1 MFITSEMPK
10 SISAEAYRSLRTSI
24 KFSSVDKPIKT
35 IVVTSSI
42 PGEGKSTISENLAIT
57 LSQSGARVLLI
68 DCDLR
73 KPSIHK
79 KFRVLNDLGL
89 TDILVDKCS
98 LKDVIKKIDEYL
110 FMITAGTIPPNPSE
124 IVGSNSMEDLIKEL
138 SLSFDYIVMDTP
150 PVIPVTDPLL
160 LAAKSDATIIVV
172 RARKTKEKII
182 RQTYDEL
189 IKVNSN
195 IIGSILNDS
204 ETKTNNSYY
213 EYYAEEDK
221 WSRNKRRISKKLKN
235 KESIRGKYGY

>member
-1 MFITSEMPK
+1 MFITSKMPK

-42 PGEGKSTISENLAIT
+42 PGEGKSTISGNLAIT

-79 KFRVLNDLGL
+79 KFRVVNDLGL

-182 RQTYDEL
+182 RQAYDEL

-221 WSRNKRRISKKLKN
+221 WSRHKRRISKKLK
-235 KESIRGKYGY
+235 K

>member
-42 PGEGKSTISENLAIT
+42 PGEGKSTISGNLAIT

-79 KFRVLNDLGL
+79 KFRVVNDLGL

>member
-1 MFITSEMPK
+1 MFITSKMPK

-42 PGEGKSTISENLAIT
+42 PGEGKSTISGNLAIT

-79 KFRVLNDLGL
+79 KFREVNDLGL

-182 RQTYDEL
+182 RQAYDEL

-221 WSRNKRRISKKLKN
+221 WSRHKRRISKKLK
-235 KESIRGKYGY
+235 K

>member
-1 MFITSEMPK
+1 MFITSRMPK

-42 PGEGKSTISENLAIT
+42 PGEGKSTISGNLAIT

-79 KFRVLNDLGL
+79 KFRVVNDLGL

-138 SLSFDYIVMDTP
+138 SLSSDYIVMDTP

-182 RQTYDEL
+182 RQAYDEL

-221 WSRNKRRISKKLKN
+221 WSRHKRRISKKLK
-235 KESIRGKYGY
+235 K

>member
-1 MFITSEMPK
+1 
-10 SISAEAYRSLRTSI
+10 
-24 KFSSVDKPIKT
+24 
-35 IVVTSSI
+35 
-42 PGEGKSTISENLAIT
+42 
-57 LSQSGARVLLI
+57 
-68 DCDLR
+68 
-73 KPSIHK
+73 
-79 KFRVLNDLGL
+79 
-89 TDILVDKCS
+89 
-98 LKDVIKKIDEYL
+98 
-110 FMITAGTIPPNPSE
+110 MITAGTIPPNPSE

-182 RQTYDEL
+182 RQAYDEL

-221 WSRNKRRISKKLKN
+221 WSRHKRRISKKLKN